1 MDSLI
6 VDASLV
12 SFIVMVVGMLAI
24 PQRRAAAATE
34 TKVAAAA

>member
-6 VDASLV
+6 LDASLV
-12 SFIVMVVGMLAI
+12 TFIVMVVGMLAI
-24 PQRRAAAATE
+24 PQRRAAATTE